1 MFVCGSK
8 HLDVYDEVYSYINV
22 TILFHKIQTI
32 FGQTGNTPL
41 WEKLPRGDLNICV
54 RLQGAQA
61 LHLTLSSRNIQQNII
76 YVILM

>member
-1 MFVCGSK
+1 MEQPHMFVCGSK

-41 WEKLPRGDLNICV
+41 WEKLPEVTWTSVSGFKEHKHCI
-54 RLQGAQA
+54 
-61 LHLTLSSRNIQQNII
+61 
-76 YVILM
+76 